1 MYWKDRMAG
10 FARNRSA
17 RGMLVV
23 GLFGMIGGI
32 AAAAADDAKIM
43 IDNFKFSPIPLTVAA
58 GSTIT
63 WVNRDDIPHSI
74 VVPALGV
81 RSHTMDTDQ
90 SFTFRFE
97 KLGTYDYICGLHP
110 FMHGKIVV
118 QN

>member
-1 MYWKDRMAG
+1 MHWKDRMTG
-10 FARNRSA
+10 FARSRSA

-23 GLFGMIGGI
+23 GLFVVIGGI
-32 AAAAADDAKIM
+32 AAAADDAKVM

-74 VVPALGV
+74 FVQALGV
-81 RSHTMDTDQ
+81 HSHTLDTGQ

-97 KLGTYDYICGLHP
+97 KSGTYDYICGLHP